1 MRVVLVGICGSGKT
15 TLARGLRALG
25 YEVKECGQEHSE
37 VPYMWQVLSRPD
49 VLIYLDASED
59 VTYRRGERHY
69 VAGYVGEE
77 RRRLAHARAH
87 CDLYVMTDELS
98 EAEVLERVSAFL
110 ASRRTGFAERD
121 DRIASKL
128 TVTERRCCLK

>member
-1 MRVVLVGICGSGKT
+1 MRVVLVGICGSGKS

-49 VLIYLDASED
+49 VLIYLDASEE

-69 VAGYVGEE
+69 VPGFVEEE

-87 CDLYVMTDELS
+87 CDLYLVTDDLS
-98 EAEVLERVSAFL
+98 EAEVLERAVTFL
-110 ASRRTGFAERD
+110 ASCQAGYTERGD
-121 DRIASKL
+121 L
-128 TVTERRCCLK
+128 TVR